1 MNKERVSIWHNQ
13 GKKRFQFFDVIGKPS
28 FFMITMSAANTV
40 TVDLTDE
47 NNFVKYI

>member
-13 GKKRFQFFDVIGKPS
+13 RKKCFQFFDVIGKPS
-28 FFMITMSAANTV
+28 FFMIIMSAANTV

-47 NNFVKYI
+47 NNFVK